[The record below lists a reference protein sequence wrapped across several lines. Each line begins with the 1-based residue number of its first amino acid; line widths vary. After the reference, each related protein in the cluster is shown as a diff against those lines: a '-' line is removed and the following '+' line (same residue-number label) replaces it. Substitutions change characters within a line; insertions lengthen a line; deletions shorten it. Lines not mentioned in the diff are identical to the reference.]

1 MNARIA
7 AAGLAAVLL
16 GACTSLLPRGSSD
29 APSPFPTFADA
40 QAAAEK
46 IVPFKTP
53 SNQLASLGFDPK
65 DGRNVTLIPYPDI
78 VARLAPYS
86 GVPLEQL
93 DPGIRTCILAKTDCR
108 GYVFRFEKEDRSRE
122 GGFWADFLNVKRE
135 THVRGW
141 WFEALVVVSDGT
153 VLFRNISGQPHVER
167 LVKERNP
174 LGPFQPAGEGAG
186 AAILR

>member
-1 MNARIA
+1 MKARITA
-7 AAGLAAVLL
+7 AALAAIFLS
-16 GACTSLLPRGSSD
+16 ACTAMLPRGSSD

-40 QAAAEK
+40 QAAAER
-46 IVPFKTP
+46 IVPFKT
-53 SNQLASLGFDPK
+53 SSSQLASFGFDPK

-86 GVPLEQL
+86 GVPLDQL
-93 DPGIRTCILAKTDCR
+93 DPGIRTCILAKTECR
-108 GYVFRFEKEDRSRE
+108 GYVFRFEKEDRARE

-141 WFEALVVVSDGT
+141 WFEALVVVNDGT

-186 AAILR
+186 AAVLR